1 MKQFLAVFKFEYLNF
16 IKNKIFIFLT
26 IAISVIIAVITFYP
40 RFSSSTDISLN
51 LGKQETPTL
60 LIIDKTNVVGL
71 EEILTSNLTSLTN
84 TDVTFTTDG
93 DENSAKTSVENEE
106 YDSAVVITSPLEYTY
121 IVKNLGLYDTTE
133 QNINSILLS
142 HYKTIQLQN
151 YGLSM
156 EQIVN
161 ISTVT
166 VKGNSLVVGQDQSQN
181 FMHAYTLM
189 MVLYITV
196 LVYGQIV
203 AQSVATEKS
212 SRAME
217 LLITSADPK
226 NLIFGKVLGTGFAGL
241 TQMAIILLWGVLCV
255 AINKNYLVD
264 SNIFSMFTGFSASMI
279 IYTIIF
285 FVLGFM
291 LYAFLVGAM
300 GSMASK
306 LEDVGTLTMPVM
318 MFLIIGFLI
327 TISLM
332 SSGNIDSGIIKF
344 LSYFPFTA
352 PMAMFARIAMG
363 TATTLQAIISIII
376 LIIFFIGVGYIAVAI
391 YRIGILMY
399 GKPPKF
405 NEIVR
410 ALKKNK

>member
-26 IAISVIIAVITFYP
+26 IAISVIIAVVAFYP
-40 RFSSSTDISLN
+40 RFSLSTDISLN

-156 EQIVN
+156 EQIVD

-181 FMHAYTLM
+181 FMRAYILM

-264 SNIFSMFTGFSASMI
+264 SNMFSMFTGFSASMI

-376 LIIFFIGVGYIAVAI
+376 LIVSIIGVGYLAVAI

-405 NEIVR
+405 NEIIR
-410 ALKKNK
+410 ALKKN

>member
-26 IAISVIIAVITFYP
+26 VAVAVIISVIAFYP
-40 RFSSSTDISLN
+40 RFSLSTDFSLN
-51 LGKQETPTL
+51 FGKQETPTL
-60 LIIDKTNVVGL
+60 LVIDKANVVGL
-71 EEILTSNLTSLTN
+71 EEIIKSTIK
-84 TDVTFTTDG
+84 DIDITFTTDG
-93 DENSAKTSVENEE
+93 DENSAKLSVENKE
-106 YDSAVVITSPLEYTY
+106 YTSAVIITNPLEYTY
-121 IVKNLGLYDTTE
+121 IVENLGLYDTTE
-133 QNINSILLS
+133 QNISNILLS
-142 HYKTIQLQN
+142 HYKTIELQK

-156 EQIVN
+156 EEIVDF
-161 ISTVT
+161 STLT
-166 VKGNSLVVGQDQSQN
+166 VKSNSLIVGQDQTQN
-181 FMHAYTLM
+181 FMHAYILM

-203 AQSVATEKS
+203 AQNVANEKS

-226 NLIFGKVLGTGFAGL
+226 NLIFGKVLGTGFAGI
-241 TQMAIILLWGVLCV
+241 TQMAIILVWGILCV
-255 AINKNYLVD
+255 AINKDYLID
-264 SNIFSMFTGFSASMI
+264 SNMFSMFTGFSAPMI

-285 FVLGFM
+285 FLLGFL
-291 LYAFLVGAM
+291 LYAFLLGAM

-318 MFLIIGFLI
+318 IFLIIGFVV
-327 TISLM
+327 TISFM
-332 SSGNIDSGIIKF
+332 SSGNIDSVVVKF

-363 TATTLQAIISIII
+363 TATTIQAIISIII
-376 LIIFFIGVGYIAVAI
+376 LLISIVGVGYLAVAI

-410 ALKKNK
+410 ALKKS